1 MERSEVPPSQSNEAE
16 MTPRADVLSQSTWQ
30 LSKSTDDLFRH
41 FLTMSGDALRTSS
54 NSLFSLNQSSASPF
68 SAAQSFAVDT
78 TLSSAIS
85 SPPLLSGL
93 SSTSLL
99 SPPPPAPP
107 PPPATVHIEPRLAS
121 TVLHMIKAD
130 QERSDDEKVA
140 SAPVVLPPNINP
152 DIDPEPNWDEW
163 NSEQKR
169 EWLRLHDVKGTWEK
183 NLNQKCSDVW
193 LKIQQKIPVHASTK
207 PERKIPPVHPVDP
220 TKWSPSLD
228 FPDEPIWP
236 MMIEEKKRAFLKK
249 HDIRGIWAKHLDMKC
264 SELWRKTHQPAHET
278 GHLTRKAAAARALA
292 AAAAAASTPV
302 PPSEQME
309 RPILAVVPRDP
320 VPVVKSVVHVDVP
333 THESL
338 PASLP
343 AIVTDTDR
351 LANFPRKQ
359 LPTLIQLARE
369 NNIDQITSMLN
380 TTFSQVMEADRQKRV
395 REESALSLG
404 PDELATLGPLA
415 KRIKLAEEGYERQIE
430 EKNQTIEILAR
441 EVARLREENLSLQEK
456 NHTLLN
462 QFGNVTDVLKS
473 IAQNSAPSIPHPSVG
488 GAQ

>member
-1 MERSEVPPSQSNEAE
+1 
-16 MTPRADVLSQSTWQ
+16 
-30 LSKSTDDLFRH
+30 
-41 FLTMSGDALRTSS
+41 
-54 NSLFSLNQSSASPF
+54 
-68 SAAQSFAVDT
+68 
-78 TLSSAIS
+78 
-85 SPPLLSGL
+85 
-93 SSTSLL
+93 
-99 SPPPPAPP
+99 
-107 PPPATVHIEPRLAS
+107 
-121 TVLHMIKAD
+121 MIKAD
-130 QERSDDEKVA
+130 QERSDDEKTPP
-140 SAPVVLPPNINP
+140 APVILPPNINP

-163 NSEQKR
+163 TSDQKR
-169 EWLRLHDVKGTWEK
+169 EWLRLHEVKGTWEK
-183 NLNQKCSDVW
+183 NLAQKCSDVW

-207 PERKIPPVHPVDP
+207 PERKLPPTQPLDP
-220 TKWSPSLD
+220 TRWSPSLD

-236 MMIEEKKRAFLKK
+236 LMIEEKKRAFLKK

-292 AAAAAASTPV
+292 AAAAAASTPAL
-302 PPSEQME
+302 PMDHSE
-309 RPILAVVPRDP
+309 RPLLALVPREP
-320 VPVVKSVVHVDVP
+320 APVVKSVLPLDMHRQD
-333 THESL
+333 SL
-338 PASLP
+338 PALLP

-369 NNIDQITSMLN
+369 NNINEITSMLN
-380 TTFSQVMEADRQKRV
+380 TTFSQVLEADRQKRF

-415 KRIKLAEEGYERQIE
+415 KRIKLAEESYERQVE
-430 EKNQTIEILAR
+430 EKNQTIEILTR
-441 EVARLREENLSLQEK
+441 EVARLRDENQALQEK

-473 IAQNSAPSIPHPSVG
+473 IAQNSAPSLAHPSVE